1 MEEVVEDAL
10 QHGGPVQVSL
20 AGHQDLTLVCVA
32 GDDSGGDEMTTAGV
46 IVSLVQPEEL
56 ERTVHSVNY

>member
-10 QHGGPVQVSL
+10 EDCRHVQVSL
-20 AGHQDLTLVCVA
+20 PRHQDLTLVCVA
-32 GDDSGGDEMTTAGV
+32 GDDSGRDEMTTAGV

>member
-10 QHGGPVQVSL
+10 QHGGSVKVPL
-20 AGHQDLTLVCVA
+20 PRHQDLTLVCVA
-32 GDDSGGDEMTTAGV
+32 GDDSGRDEMTTAGV

>member
-32 GDDSGGDEMTTAGV
+32 GDDSGWDQLTTAGV
-46 IVSLVQPEEL
+46 IVSLVQSQEL
-56 ERTVHSVNY
+56 ERILHSVNY